1 MSSFLSGATMPSSS
15 STCSLFILISP
26 LVYIKQK
33 PRKIKPK
40 KERKK
45 ERTPAGSFYRLI

>member
-26 LVYIKQK
+26 FVYIKEK
-33 PRKIKPK
+33 RRKIKQK
-40 KERKK
+40 IERKR
-45 ERTPAGSFYRLI
+45 ERGHKPNVSVF